1 MNSWFE
7 RRLRRRRNL
16 AHGADADLLRD
27 NRRRYRLA
35 FGLFGLG
42 TLLWLLG
49 AKIRVP
55 SVLRSIAVGIGM
67 ISVVAGL
74 FLAAWAQQEDAF
86 LSKPDPEEPPRIFK
100 L

>member
-7 RRLRRRRNL
+7 RRRRRRRNL
-16 AHGADADLLRD
+16 AHGADADLVRD

-35 FGLFGLG
+35 FGLLGLG
-42 TLLWLLG
+42 TLLWFFG
-49 AKIRVP
+49 AEI
-55 SVLRSIAVGIGM
+55 SVLGVLHSIVVALGM
-67 ISVVAGL
+67 VSFVAGL
-74 FLAAWAQQEDAF
+74 FLAAWAQQVDAF